1 MSFSLIFCCTS
12 GTDTVDLNSLTE
24 RRPPVVHEPY
34 RIRYQGWPLVVVF
47 VPHNRRVNSLSTSW
61 NWTVSN
67 RCIVATDM
75 LPLQPYDGHVRWPK
89 IIFTSKSKSFIIQS
103 EIGITIKRALATRF
117 AFTRDLHA
125 ETTEQ
130 HNIWPTTAENPCF
143 IFIFFITLL
152 NHVCSL
158 QVGRVHIDMKGHAG
172 HERKSPRLPSGSA
185 FVFIMCDPAVQP
197 HLFSG

>member
-117 AFTRDLHA
+117 AFTHVISMLRPLSNIIFGRQQRKTLVLFSSSSLLCW
-125 ETTEQ
+125 TT
-130 HNIWPTTAENPCF
+130 CVRCKSVVF
-143 IFIFFITLL
+143 ILTWRGM
-152 NHVCSL
+152 
-158 QVGRVHIDMKGHAG
+158 QGMKGKVH
-172 HERKSPRLPSGSA
+172 
-185 FVFIMCDPAVQP
+185 VF
-197 HLFSG
+197 HLEAHLSL